1 MKRSLP
7 ASLLA
12 LAAALALA
20 GCTTYTGTP
29 AAPPASETVPTEPG
43 WEPTPFDCAT
53 LATEG
58 DKPEQLPE
66 GAARITLCDEPG
78 HEIRQT
84 TPPDALVSDTA
95 AVVSAYNTQEHANL
109 AVMACTADLGPAYRM
124 VFEYPGGE
132 TVSVRGEMYG
142 CRVVGDKTGAQAV
155 LGAFTTALTAQREH
169 VPVTVSDPLANA
181 TCATDASWA
190 SWLTPAMADTVAGYR
205 CAQAGAQAATEPT
218 RFDEAAWATI
228 RDDWTANA
236 AKGSRTDDEINSCQQ
251 VHLDQLVGLNAAG
264 EKVSLNGMCGVF
276 EVWSAGDLES
286 WVWRPGPAASEL
298 LGLGG

>member
-29 AAPPASETVPTEPG
+29 AAPPASETVPTVPG

-109 AVMACTADLGPAYRM
+109 AVMACR
-124 VFEYPGGE
+124 
-132 TVSVRGEMYG
+132 
-142 CRVVGDKTGAQAV
+142 
-155 LGAFTTALTAQREH
+155 
-169 VPVTVSDPLANA
+169 
-181 TCATDASWA
+181 
-190 SWLTPAMADTVAGYR
+190 
-205 CAQAGAQAATEPT
+205 
-218 RFDEAAWATI
+218 
-228 RDDWTANA
+228 
-236 AKGSRTDDEINSCQQ
+236 
-251 VHLDQLVGLNAAG
+251 
-264 EKVSLNGMCGVF
+264 
-276 EVWSAGDLES
+276 
-286 WVWRPGPAASEL
+286 
-298 LGLGG
+298 

>member
-20 GCTTYTGTP
+20 GATTYTGPP
-29 AAPPASETVPTEPG
+29 AAPRASETVPTEPG

-58 DKPEQLPE
+58 EKPEQLPE

-84 TPPDALVSDTA
+84 TPPDPLVSDTA
-95 AVVSAYNTQEHANL
+95 AVVAAYNTQEHANL

-132 TVSVRGEMYG
+132 AVSVRGEMYG

-155 LGAFTTALTAQREH
+155 LSAFTTALVAQRDQ
-169 VPVTVSDPLANA
+169 VPVTVSDLLANA
-181 TCATDASWA
+181 TCANDASWA
-190 SWLTPAMADTVAGYR
+190 SWLSPGMADTVAGYR
-205 CAQAGAQAATEPT
+205 CAEVGAEPT

-228 RDDWTANA
+228 GDDWTANA

>member
-95 AVVSAYNTQEHANL
+95 AVVAAYNTQEHANL
-109 AVMACTADLGPAYRM
+109 AVMLGREACLRRSRVTWD
-124 VFEYPGGE
+124 
-132 TVSVRGEMYG
+132 EMIKDFNA
-142 CRVVGDKTGAQAV
+142 RV
-155 LGAFTTALTAQREH
+155 
-169 VPVTVSDPLANA
+169 
-181 TCATDASWA
+181 AS
-190 SWLTPAMADTVAGYR
+190 
-205 CAQAGAQAATEPT
+205 
-218 RFDEAAWATI
+218 
-228 RDDWTANA
+228 
-236 AKGSRTDDEINSCQQ
+236 GS
-251 VHLDQLVGLNAAG
+251 
-264 EKVSLNGMCGVF
+264 
-276 EVWSAGDLES
+276 
-286 WVWRPGPAASEL
+286 
-298 LGLGG
+298 